1 MVGAASGQ
9 GPIQAVGEFSHDSP
23 AVLATGAGFLH
34 KLWASASGFYRC
46 PIRPTLLGS
55 IGDGRKEPMEST
67 TISTKYQVVLPKA
80 VRERYQL
87 KPGQTLQLISLP
99 DRIELVPLQPP
110 AALRGFLKG
119 GNSFEREPDRL

>member
-9 GPIQAVGEFSHDSP
+9 GPIQAVGGFSHDDP
-23 AVLATGAGFLH
+23 ALVAPGAGFLH
-34 KLWASASGFYRC
+34 KLWAYVAGIHRC
-46 PIRPTLLGS
+46 PIRPTLMGS
-55 IGDGRKEPMEST
+55 IDEGRAAPMEST

-87 KPGQTLQLISLP
+87 KPGQTLQLLSLP

>member
-9 GPIQAVGEFSHDSP
+9 GPVQAVGGFSHDGP
-23 AVLATGAGFLH
+23 ALLATSAGFLH
-34 KLWASASGFYRC
+34 KLWASVAGGYRC

>member
-1 MVGAASGQ
+1 M
-9 GPIQAVGEFSHDSP
+9 
-23 AVLATGAGFLH
+23 
-34 KLWASASGFYRC
+34 
-46 PIRPTLLGS
+46 GS
-55 IGDGRKEPMEST
+55 IGDGRQAAMEST